1 MIDIKQLL
9 KYMKFRSDPKVSIAW
24 NHYINIKK
32 NKPLLDRYALNW
44 VASILGVKE

>member
-9 KYMKFRSDPKVSIAW
+9 KYMKFRADPQVSIAW
-24 NHYINIKK
+24 NHYINK
-32 NKPLLDRYALNW
+32 NKPMLDRYALNW